1 MIPTDTTT
9 ILAAFAIFCRIGACL
24 MVAPGFSSSQVP
36 ARFRLYIALAV
47 SLALTPIL
55 LDDMRPRIGD
65 GSGVTLVPL
74 LFAELAKGFLI
85 GFIARLFFS
94 ALQFILVGINQF
106 IGIGAIPGTMIDGG
120 EQMPAAASLF
130 SMAAI
135 TLMFVSGLHVELMR
149 GLIESYVTI
158 PPGPTFGS
166 RVALVDIADQLSA
179 AFLIALRI
187 GAPFIIYSIIVN
199 FALGV
204 ANKLT
209 PLIPVFFIGMP
220 FVMFGG
226 LVLVLI
232 STQEFLSY
240 FEAAFAAWLAKG

>member
-1 MIPTDTTT
+1 
-9 ILAAFAIFCRIGACL
+9 
-24 MVAPGFSSSQVP
+24 
-36 ARFRLYIALAV
+36 
-47 SLALTPIL
+47 L

-65 GSGVTLVPL
+65 GSGVTLVPI
-74 LFAELAKGFLI
+74 LFAELDKGFLI